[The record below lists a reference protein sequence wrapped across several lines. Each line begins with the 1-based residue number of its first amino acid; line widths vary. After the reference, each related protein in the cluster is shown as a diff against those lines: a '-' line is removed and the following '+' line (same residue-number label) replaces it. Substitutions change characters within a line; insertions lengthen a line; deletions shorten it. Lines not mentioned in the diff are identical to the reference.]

1 MHQRI
6 SRKIL
11 IYFFFITLLASINN
25 KTIFNDNPFGLKNF
39 YINGLDEI
47 ELISLNKKID
57 QLNKKNILLLD
68 DKILRRIINDIVTVD
83 KYHVFKNYP
92 SSLKISVI
100 KANFFAKLNIN
111 GESFLIGTNGKLKKN
126 YSNQENLP
134 FIFGSPSNQEI
145 LDFYKIIINSKFEFQ
160 DIKNLFF
167 FKSGR
172 WDIETLHGIILKL
185 PVENVAKILDD
196 EFLLNSHKNLK
207 YNIIDLRVPNQ
218 IIFYDK
224 Q

>member
-6 SRKIL
+6 IRKIF
-11 IYFFFITLLASINN
+11 IYFFFITSLASINN
-25 KTIFNDNPFGLKNF
+25 KTILNGNPFGLKNF
-39 YINGLDEI
+39 YINGLDEV

-57 QLNKKNILLLD
+57 ELNKKNVLLLD
-68 DKILRRIINDIVTVD
+68 DKTLRKIINDINTVD

-111 GESFLIGTNGKLKKN
+111 GESFLIGTNGKLTKN

-134 FIFGSPSNQEI
+134 FIFGNPSTQEI

-172 WDIETLHGIILKL
+172 WDIETFDGIILRL

-196 EFLLNSHKNLK
+196 DFLLNSHKNLK

-218 IIFYDK
+218 IIFYG
-224 Q
+224 